1 MKSHRG
7 ISWLFYIGAAYDA
20 ILGIAFLFFAARIFE
35 WWKVTPPN
43 HMGYVQ
49 FPGALL
55 LVFALMFV
63 VIARNPV
70 GNRNLIPYGILLKV
84 TYCAVVS
91 WHWLLHGIPDMW
103 KPFAVMDA
111 LLGIL
116 FLWAYVHLRR
126 SGKRPEDPLSDVAS
140 LDR

>member
-1 MKSHRG
+1 VKSHRG

-20 ILGIAFLFFAARIFE
+20 ALGIAFLFFAPKIFE

-63 VIARNPV
+63 VIARNPF

-84 TYCAVVS
+84 SYCAVVC
-91 WHWLLHGIPDMW
+91 WHWLLHGVPDMW
-103 KPFAVMDA
+103 KPLAVLDA
-111 LLGIL
+111 VLGIL
-116 FLWAYVHLRR
+116 FLWAYVHLRPSAKAR
-126 SGKRPEDPLSDVAS
+126 KDMD
-140 LDR
+140 